1 MINPQ
6 YFPNLVILNK
16 RILLLRELDTPE
28 RELIL
33 KAPILVCILIAGADG
48 EIDQKEIREAIDM
61 ARNKR
66 WVKTNIQPF
75 FQELAQ
81 DFEDK
86 LKIILQSYPFDARSR
101 NEIIQEELVNLNN
114 ILNKID
120 RAFARSYYDMLKFLA
135 ERIAS
140 SSGSF
145 WGKIT
150 AEEARLLEL
159 PMIRKPE

>member
-1 MINPQ
+1 MP
-6 YFPNLVILNK
+6 
-16 RILLLRELDTPE
+16 LRELDAPE

-48 EIDQKEIREAIDM
+48 SIDQKEVREAIEL

-66 WVKTNIQPF
+66 WVKSNIQPF
-75 FQELAQ
+75 FQELAE

-86 LKIILQSYPFDARSR
+86 LKILLQAYPFDSSSR
-101 NEIIQEELVNLNN
+101 NEIIQTELASLNG
-114 ILNKID
+114 ILIKTE
-120 RAFARSYYDMLKFLA
+120 REFARSYYEMLKSLA
-135 ERIAS
+135 QRIAS